1 MKILITGHPGSG
13 KSIFARY
20 LKTQYPDFTII
31 EFDECG
37 LDRKWFYTNIEKT
50 ENCIVVIQH
59 QKFLQAP
66 IKFDKVYK
74 CTRVEFDAFQVDDS
88 STVKKFAFLDFEQY
102 FDPRL
107 DGVFNN

>member
-31 EFDECG
+31 EFDDCG
-37 LDRKWFYTNIEKT
+37 LDRKWFYTNIKNT

-59 QKFLQAP
+59 QKFIQTP
-66 IKFDKVYK
+66 IEFDKFYQ
-74 CTRVEFDAFQVDDS
+74 CFRVNDNAFQVLEDS
-88 STVKKFAFLDFEQY
+88 KVFYESEFHNMQEY
-102 FDPRL
+102 F
-107 DGVFNN
+107 